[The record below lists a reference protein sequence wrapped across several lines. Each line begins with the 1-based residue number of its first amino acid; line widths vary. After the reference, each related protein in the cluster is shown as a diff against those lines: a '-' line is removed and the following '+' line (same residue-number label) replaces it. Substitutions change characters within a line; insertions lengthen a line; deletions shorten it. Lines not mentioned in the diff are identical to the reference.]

1 MVGFSMRGLMSS
13 VPDGAS
19 QPAMSQRQVMV
30 IDDDPER
37 RHRWCALL
45 VRHALSVHGVC
56 PAEAATAVRQWAG
69 IVLISDRVVG
79 KDARRLAQ
87 QVRAANAST
96 PIILLGAAA
105 PRASHPDPIAQAVLP
120 PDAPDDRVLQEV
132 ERWVRAIP
140 RSVELL
146 LVDDEPKWRTILQNY
161 LELKGFTVLTAGSGE
176 EALAQLERA
185 TPQACLL
192 DVKMPGLD
200 GMATLQRM
208 RASHPDLPVIFLTQ
222 VDEEQT
228 AEEAKVLGAHDYLV
242 KPFISFEQLEVLL
255 RAKLSR

>member
-1 MVGFSMRGLMSS
+1 
-13 VPDGAS
+13 
-19 QPAMSQRQVMV
+19 MV

-56 PAEAATAVRQWAG
+56 PAEMATAVRQWAG
-69 IVLISDRVVG
+69 VVLISDGVAG
-79 KDARRLAQ
+79 AAEGWRLAQ
-87 QVRAANAST
+87 QVRTANASV

-105 PRASHPDPIAQAVLP
+105 APHASHPNPIAQAVLP
-120 PDAPDDRVLQEV
+120 PDAPEDRVLQEV
-132 ERWVRAIP
+132 ERWVKAIP

-242 KPFISFEQLEVLL
+242 KPFISFEQLETLL